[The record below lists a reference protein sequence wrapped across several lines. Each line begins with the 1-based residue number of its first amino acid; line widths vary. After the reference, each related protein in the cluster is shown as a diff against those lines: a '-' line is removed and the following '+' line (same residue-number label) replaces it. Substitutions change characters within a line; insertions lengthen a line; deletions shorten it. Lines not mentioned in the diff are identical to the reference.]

1 MKPYTLILAIS
12 FFAIAAIWFFKQGK
26 SECEKYISEQKYIQE
41 KTLREESERVLKR
54 KIVNSAIDT
63 NSNLEWLQN
72 NLCTDC
78 N

>member
-1 MKPYTLILAIS
+1 MKLYALLILAIS
-12 FFAIAAIWFFKQGK
+12 FLAIAALWRK

-54 KIVNSAIDT
+54 KITNSAIDT
-63 NSNLEWLQN
+63 NSNLEWLRN